1 MTEEQTELELNG
13 VDLETLTEQMA
24 EVDRDPERR
33 DELAEYTRS
42 CRVRWLNSFHSQAYT
57 RDVPP
62 NEFDEPEWL
71 GGTNQAMAASEA
83 VLGAIGGC
91 IATGFAANASVRD
104 VEINELEVDVE
115 GEVDLPSFFGLR
127 DGNPGHEEMSVTI
140 YADCDAD
147 DDLLEEIAY
156 RAVDLS
162 PVVNTVRN
170 PVDLEYEV
178 EDTS

>member
-1 MTEEQTELELNG
+1 MADDGAQVELNG
-13 VDLETLTEQMA
+13 VDLETLTELMA
-24 EVDRDPERR
+24 EVDRDSDRL
-33 DELAEYTRS
+33 DELSDYSRS
-42 CRVRWLNSFHSQAYT
+42 CRVRWLNSFHSQAFT

-62 NEFDEPEWL
+62 NEMDEPEWL
-71 GGTNQAMAASEA
+71 GGTNQGMAASEA

-115 GEVDLPSFFGLR
+115 GEINLPSFFGLS
-127 DGNPGHEEMSVTI
+127 GESPGYESVDVTI

-147 DDLLEEIAY
+147 DDLLEEIAF

-162 PVVNTVRN
+162 PVVNTVRE
-170 PVDLEYEV
+170 PVDVDYEV
-178 EDTS
+178 KDTG

>member
-1 MTEEQTELELNG
+1 MSEEQATVDLNG
-13 VDLETLTEQMA
+13 VDLETLTSLMA
-24 EVDRDPERR
+24 EVDRDPERLE
-33 DELAEYTRS
+33 ELSDYSRS
-42 CRVRWLNSFHSQAYT
+42 CRVRWLNSFHSQAFT

-62 NEFDEPEWL
+62 NAMDEPEWL
-71 GGTNQAMAASEA
+71 GGTNQGMAASEA

-104 VEINELEVDVE
+104 VEIRELEVDVE
-115 GEVDLPSFFGLR
+115 GEINLPSFFGLSAES
-127 DGNPGHEEMSVTI
+127 PGYESVSVTI

-147 DDLLEEIAY
+147 ADLLEEIAF

-162 PVVNTVRN
+162 PVVNTVRD